1 VASNDTP
8 HSLSPKQLSALAQ
21 RIKGWGE
28 ALGFQQVGISD
39 IHLDQAEQYF
49 LDWLAQGFH
58 GDMHYM
64 ERHGTR
70 RSRPQEL
77 IPGTV
82 SVISTRMD
90 YLPAQA
96 RAMDDVLDDPVSA
109 YISRYALG
117 RDYHKVIR
125 ARLAKLAQ
133 RIEQDIGR
141 LGYRVF
147 TDSAP
152 VLEKPLAEK
161 AGLGWQ
167 GKHTNLL
174 NRHAG
179 SWFFLGEIY
188 VDLALPSDQ
197 ATSAHCG
204 SCRRC
209 IDICPT
215 QAIVAPY
222 QLDGRRCIS
231 YLTIEMDGPIPEPFR
246 RAMGNRIYG
255 CDDCQI
261 VCPWNRYAQASKELD
276 FQARHQLD
284 NRSLCELFAWQE
296 HEFLERMQGS
306 AIRRIG
312 YERWLR
318 NIAVALGNVA
328 HSSRSESDK
337 QAALKAL
344 QQRAQDDN
352 ALVREHVAWACAQFE
367 PTAASGSHKPRELSK
382 AKLFSEQ
389 VAQLSQKRRRHHPS

>member
-1 VASNDTP
+1 MNEVASNDTP
-8 HSLSPKQLSALAQ
+8 PSLTPDELAALAQ
-21 RIKGWGE
+21 QIKIWGE

-39 IHLDQAEQYF
+39 IQLEQAEQYF

-77 IPGTV
+77 IPGTI
-82 SVISTRMD
+82 SVISARMD
-90 YLPAQA
+90 YLPSNA
-96 RAMDDVLDDPVSA
+96 RAMEEVLDDPVSA

-133 RIEQDIGR
+133 QIEQTIGA

-167 GKHTNLL
+167 GKHTNIL

-179 SWFFLGEIY
+179 SWFFLGEIF
-188 VDLALPSDQ
+188 VDIALPSD
-197 ATSAHCG
+197 TPTRAHCG
-204 SCRRC
+204 SCQRC

-276 FQARHQLD
+276 FAARHNLD
-284 NRSLCELFAWQE
+284 NRSLCELFSWDEAT
-296 HEFLERMQGS
+296 FLERMQGS

-312 YERWLR
+312 HWRWLR
-318 NIAVALGNVA
+318 NIAVALGNIA
-328 HSSRSESDK
+328 HAEASSEADK
-337 QAALKAL
+337 TAAVQAL
-344 QQRAQDDN
+344 QQQASHPD
-352 ALVREHVAWACAQFE
+352 AVIREHVRWALQQFE
-367 PTAASGSHKPRELSK
+367 QVQPSPS
-382 AKLFSEQ
+382 FS
-389 VAQLSQKRRRHHPS
+389 QLVQALGQKRRARRHGQ